1 MLPLPEEK
9 TTKRCH
15 RGRIRT
21 NSVDI
26 SLTTWVPP
34 FSRIVGRL
42 SINNVTP
49 PPKKKTHAN
58 KVRQEFFCENFP
70 NWGLHQTQ
78 PPQKT
83 TQTFS
88 IWESQT
94 KQKSHLGM
102 LNPTQDASVTSPPGF
117 WHSIINHVYGRHLKS
132 ITKKTSST
140 TSLRSCNCQDVLIQI
155 LGPPSSKSIPIK
167 FGTSF
172 HNPFIAPH
180 SASAPFKLAP
190 KRTAP
195 DPFCWSQWHWPR

>member
-1 MLPLPEEK
+1 MSQ
-9 TTKRCH
+9 
-15 RGRIRT
+15 GT
-21 NSVDI
+21 NSDQFGWHFPHN
-26 SLTTWVPP
+26 LGP
-34 FSRIVGRL
+34 
-42 SINNVTP
+42 SIFTNRCQAINKQCNRP
-49 PPKKKTHAN
+49 PPNKKPHAN
-58 KVRQEFFCENFP
+58 NVRQEFFCENFP

-117 WHSIINHVYGRHLKS
+117 WHSIMNHVYGRHLKS

-155 LGPPSSKSIPIK
+155 LGPPSSKSLPIIIRDI
-167 FGTSF
+167 FS
-172 HNPFIAPH
+172 
-180 SASAPFKLAP
+180 
-190 KRTAP
+190 
-195 DPFCWSQWHWPR
+195 